1 MMICSFASVLVC
13 MFKMNYFSKFTRFI
27 IYVFALLERIRS
39 SLHAGK
45 KMAVMQSILF
55 SSAVSMYNT
64 AIALWILLYSKL
76 YSRNRTFYT
85 IYYRKIFN
93 HFFYIFRIYLLFFT
107 IIMKNK
113 IVILE
118 NNKYIFL

>member
-27 IYVFALLERIRS
+27 IYVFALERIRS

-64 AIALWILLYSKL
+64 VSLFGYYYILNIILSKP
-76 YSRNRTFYT
+76 
-85 IYYRKIFN
+85 
-93 HFFYIFRIYLLFFT
+93 YILNYLLQENIQSFF
-107 IIMKNK
+107 
-113 IVILE
+113 L
-118 NNKYIFL
+118 YFPDIFAIFYNYYEK